1 MMHRLKTNTSFTE
14 GGLFFKILL
23 FTLPIIATNLLN
35 LLYNTADQ
43 IVVGQFSGDPN
54 ALAAVGSTGNLTSL
68 IVNLLFGLSAGTSV
82 IVARSYGARDKNAIS
97 RAVHTS
103 MLFSI
108 IGGVVVMVVG
118 LSVCRFGL
126 VLMGTKADVLESAVL
141 YMSIIL
147 CGAPASSIF
156 NFSAAIIR
164 ATGDS
169 KTPFYIL
176 ATTGVVNILFNL
188 LFVIVFHM
196 GVAGV
201 AVATIIA
208 QYISAVW
215 AVLILM
221 RTKEDFHLSL
231 RKLRI
236 DGQMFRQILL
246 IGVPS
251 SIQSSLFAISN
262 ILIQSSINTFT
273 TPEVSG
279 STIAGTLES
288 YAYMS
293 GNCFY
298 TTVITFVG
306 QNLGAGKYKRVKKTL
321 LFCLIQSA
329 LSVMLVSCIELLF
342 AHQIVPL
349 FVDMT
354 SPVANQIV
362 DAAIVRLKIVLVCY
376 FLTGP
381 MDVLTGY
388 LRAFGMS
395 FLPMITSLV
404 FSCGLRVLWC
414 IFVFPLFGTPFS
426 LFVIYPI
433 SWMLTVLCN
442 GIISIVVS
450 TKHLQK
456 EKVALTA

>member
-1 MMHRLKTNTSFTE
+1 MHRLKTNTNFTE
-14 GGLFFKILL
+14 GGLFFKILF
-23 FTLPIIATNLLN
+23 FTLPLIATNLLS

-68 IVNLLFGLSAGTSV
+68 IVNLLFGLTAGTSV
-82 IVARSYGARDKNAIS
+82 IVARSYGARDKDAIS

-108 IGGVVVMVVG
+108 IGGVVIMVLG
-118 LSVCRFGL
+118 LSVCRLGL
-126 VLMGTKADVLESAVL
+126 VLMGTKEDVLESAVL

-147 CGAPASSIF
+147 FGVPASSIF

-201 AVATIIA
+201 AAATIIA
-208 QYISAVW
+208 QYISAAW
-215 AVLILM
+215 AAFILL
-221 RTKEDFHLSL
+221 RTKEDFRLYP

-236 DGQMFRQILL
+236 DRQMLRQILL
-246 IGVPS
+246 IGIPS
-251 SIQSSLFAISN
+251 SIQTSLFAISN

-279 STIAGTLES
+279 STIAGTLEG

-298 TTVITFVG
+298 TTAITFVG

-321 LFCLIQSA
+321 LWCLLQSA
-329 LSVMLVSCIELLF
+329 LTVLLVSAVELIF

-354 SPVANQIV
+354 SSVANQIV
-362 DAAIVRLKIVLVCY
+362 DAAIERLKIVLVFY

-388 LRAFGMS
+388 LRANGLS
-395 FLPMITSLV
+395 ILPMITSII
-404 FSCGLRVLWC
+404 FACGFRVLWC
-414 IFVFPLFGTPFS
+414 ILVFPLFGTPLS
-426 LFVIYPI
+426 LFVVYPL

-442 GIISIVVS
+442 GIITLVVNI
-450 TKHLQK
+450 KHLRT
-456 EKVALTA
+456 EKVALTV